1 MFPCRHLYLQDKAHV
16 TCATFH
22 KPNRILITGF
32 TNGVFTL
39 HEMPEFH
46 PMHSLR
52 YLLSFIIIWAIYLS
66 LPLLLLFSLPLHSS
80 FPCPSPLLLSPSLPL
95 LPSISDHRI
104 TSVAVNR
111 TGEWLGFGSSTLGQ
125 LLVWEWRSETHIL
138 KQQSHHH
145 EMNVMCY
152 SPDGQLIVTGG
163 DDGKVWAVPLL
174 IKLVIINI

>member
-1 MFPCRHLYLQDKAHV
+1 MQDKARV

-52 YLLSFIIIWAIYLS
+52 YLLSYMSHLFVS
-66 LPLLLLFSLPLHSS
+66 PSFPSLLLLSSLPLHSS
-80 FPCPSPLLLSPSLPL
+80 SPFFLPLSFSTPPL

-163 DDGKVWAVPLL
+163 DDGKVWAMPLL
-174 IKLVIINI
+174 IKISNY

>member
-1 MFPCRHLYLQDKAHV
+1 MQDKARV

-52 YLLSFIIIWAIYLS
+52 YLLSYTSHLFVSPSSPSLLS
-66 LPLLLLFSLPLHSS
+66 SS
-80 FPCPSPLLLSPSLPL
+80 PFFPCPSPLLLSPSLPL

-174 IKLVIINI
+174 IKISNY